1 MADLDKVD
9 TQDQG
14 LFDGIKGAKILVVGD
29 LPQVSDA
36 FTEAGYDTVSNALKA
51 DDIPPHL
58 LREWRLS
65 GGPCLVILSVIL
77 PDGDPFELCRKFT
90 QDNNKVLVV
99 MVGSDGENEWKG
111 FHAGTADYV
120 PDTAS
125 IEILFYRCERVLAES
140 RFRDHV
146 EKSVRSREKMFV
158 NILQVMAKSIEAR
171 DAYTMHHSEDVAKYA
186 RILARKIGWS
196 EDRIRRIGIAGLLHD
211 IGKIGVPEEL
221 LTKPGPLTEEE
232 YEIFKK
238 HSLISIVILDPI
250 VELKGIIEII
260 KHHHEWYDGSGYPD
274 GLKGNDIPLGARIVH
289 IADAYESMLS
299 QRVYRKVPLSKE
311 DALEELRCCAGTQFD
326 PELTRAFIEIEGKGL
341 VRTPLSS
348 EK

>member
-1 MADLDKVD
+1 MANSDGVN
-9 TQDQG
+9 TQNQS
-14 LFDGIKGAKILVVGD
+14 LFDSIKAARILVVGD
-29 LPQVSDA
+29 LSQISDA
-36 FTEAGYDTVSNALKA
+36 FTEAGYDAVSNALTA
-51 DDIPPHL
+51 DDVPPTL
-58 LREWRLS
+58 LREWHLS
-65 GGPCLVILSVIL
+65 GG
-77 PDGDPFELCRKFT
+77 LCRKFT
-90 QDNNKVLVV
+90 QNNKVPVV

-111 FHAGTADYV
+111 FHAGAADYV
-120 PDTAS
+120 SDTAS
-125 IEILFYRCERVLAES
+125 IELLFYRGERVLAES
-140 RFRDHV
+140 HFRDHA

-211 IGKIGVPEEL
+211 IGKIGVPEKL

-238 HSLISIVILDPI
+238 HPLISIVILDPI
-250 VELKGIIEII
+250 VELKGIIKMV

-299 QRVYRKVPLSKE
+299 QRVYREVPLSKE
-311 DALEELRCCAGTQFD
+311 DALEELRCCTGTQFD
-326 PELTRAFIEIEGKGL
+326 PELTRTFIEIEDKGS
-341 VRTPLSS
+341 VKTPLPS
-348 EK
+348 ER